1 LLVHV
6 AEEAPGFVDWF
17 NGLVADGITFPLFA
31 WVNAG
36 GFLITLS
43 VAMLLASSRDKPAAL
58 VAIAWLGFLMLGNS
72 IVHITAT
79 LVLGRYAPGVVTSLL
94 LYLPFFL
101 WFLVISLDRF
111 RLRLGTA
118 LLAAAAG
125 ALPMLVHGYFTIFE
139 GQRLV

>member
-125 ALPMLVHGYFTIFE
+125 ALPMLVHGYFIIFE